1 MLGQLREEFSPV
13 SQTNLAQIVN
23 SLPATLNSPNDE
35 LDVRIGTNQNEY
47 QSSEEDQCVKLLR
60 ERIKIILLRKNPPD
74 FNGGYT
80 DCIHTLSPSTITS
93 GHIRPAD
100 GTSGPFDWI
109 PTNSTYRSWSEDKAA
124 AILYIRGQRGSGKGV
139 LSRYLLRSLLHSNIG
154 SKGVVASFSFDAR
167 DERQAST
174 SQLLFSLI
182 SQLLINKPQLFCY
195 IQSMY
200 HEWAEWAT
208 WTTAELWACLR
219 TMLSCREGHG
229 ITCVVA
235 GIHECDSSIQ
245 RFLLDLTNLQKME
258 LQGLSK

>member
-1 MLGQLREEFSPV
+1 
-13 SQTNLAQIVN
+13 
-23 SLPATLNSPNDE
+23 
-35 LDVRIGTNQNEY
+35 
-47 QSSEEDQCVKLLR
+47 
-60 ERIKIILLRKNPPD
+60 
-74 FNGGYT
+74 
-80 DCIHTLSPSTITS
+80 
-93 GHIRPAD
+93 
-100 GTSGPFDWI
+100 
-109 PTNSTYRSWSEDKAA
+109 
-124 AILYIRGQRGSGKGV
+124 
-139 LSRYLLRSLLHSNIG
+139 LHSNIG